1 MKNFTRFLI
10 PLGLG
15 AAAFVFNWMAVKPQL
30 GRDYVVV
37 SQEVDLEAPLSEDNI
52 AKFTIVKQ
60 DFEELKKT
68 LVPWEERASL
78 IGVPVRRKLQ
88 SGDLVFWQDVRF
100 VSADFLPADDEVP
113 LHVPLKGIDYE
124 PSLLK
129 VGNLVGIVV
138 PIAPPVDTS
147 VEPVGDPLT
156 RELAAQ
162 FEELGPFRI
171 LSVGR
176 RTLSAPGESEGG
188 QTGAENV
195 LTLAVKLDPPKPGT
209 KLEVSK
215 TGRRGSLPEAA
226 RKLLA
231 AQGIERS
238 DGRNIVAMVLYQD
251 VDRLERLRAG
261 KAAETNP
268 AAPTATGTGP
278 TTSSV
283 TSKSN

>member
-1 MKNFTRFLI
+1 MTKL
-10 PLGLG
+10 
-15 AAAFVFNWMAVKPQL
+15 
-30 GRDYVVV
+30 
-37 SQEVDLEAPLSEDNI
+37 
-52 AKFTIVKQ
+52 TIVKQ
-60 DFEELKKT
+60 DFDELKKT
-68 LVPWEERASL
+68 LVPWEERAAL

-88 SGDLVFWQDVRF
+88 QGDLVFWQDVRF

-129 VGNLVGIVV
+129 VGNQVGIVV
-138 PIAPPVDTS
+138 PVAPPADS
-147 VEPVGDPLT
+147 SKEPVGDPLT
-156 RELAAQ
+156 QQLAAQ

-176 RTLSAPGESEGG
+176 RTLSSPGESEGNA

-195 LTLAVKLDPPKPGT
+195 LTLAVKLDPPKAGAPG
-209 KLEVSK
+209 EVSK
-215 TGRRGSLPEAA
+215 SGRRGTLPEAA

-251 VDRLERLRAG
+251 VDRLHRLREA
-261 KAAETNP
+261 KVAETP
-268 AAPTATGTGP
+268 TSAATPTGTSPSPG
-278 TTSSV
+278 
-283 TSKSN
+283 N